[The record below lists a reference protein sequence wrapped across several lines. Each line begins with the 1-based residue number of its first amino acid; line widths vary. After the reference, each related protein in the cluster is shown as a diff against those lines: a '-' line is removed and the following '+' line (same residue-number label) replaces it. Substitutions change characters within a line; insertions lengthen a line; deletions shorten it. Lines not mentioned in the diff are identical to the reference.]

1 MKKMEHVG
9 RIKTAKSM
17 DSPAMKYWWC
27 WDTAAKIRVTALR
40 MAMVERESG
49 DWTNPK

>member
-17 DSPAMKYWWC
+17 DSPAMKY